1 MKRTALPARRA
12 LLAALSTLAVGIPC
26 CAGSDMAPSSEVKGL
41 RVLAV
46 TADAPYAAAE
56 ELVTFRMTYADAKG
70 AEDGAPR
77 KVEVTWV
84 GGCVNPPVG
93 VDEHLGCIPQWL
105 GTYAA
110 GIVAN
115 PGGGGGGAG
124 GNGGEGG
131 AGNGGSGGD
140 GGSAGA
146 GGDGGSAGAGGD
158 GGSAG
163 AGGDGGSAGAGGDG
177 GSAGAGG
184 GNGGAGGAGGSGGAG
199 GDGGSGDGGSG
210 GASGDGGSEERAV
223 PFAQQEIGPEKSGEP
238 DAVSF
243 TWKLPKDIL
252 KGARPTE
259 TGTVY
264 SSAYVLFAVCAGTT
278 RVASAPEKAGF
289 PLECVGDD
297 GTVLGPD
304 SFVVGYTQVYVFKK
318 ERRNA
323 NPPIDGFTLKLD
335 DKDVMP
341 GEDGLPVV
349 KRCVRSEEQ
358 AQGCGRTEPAED
370 ECTTYEIE
378 AVVPE
383 MAAEVDE
390 EAAGLGGP
398 PAREAIWV
406 DYYTDGGEFDGARRL
421 VNDTTGASREG
432 NGTTWTPPSEPGR
445 VSLWAVVHDTRGGAS
460 VTRREVQ
467 VE

>member
-46 TADAPYAAAE
+46 TADKPYAAAE

-115 PGGGGGGAG
+115 PGG
-124 GNGGEGG
+124 
-131 AGNGGSGGD
+131 D
-140 GGSAGA
+140 
-146 GGDGGSAGAGGD
+146 
-158 GGSAG
+158 
-163 AGGDGGSAGAGGDG
+163 
-177 GSAGAGG
+177 
-184 GNGGAGGAGGSGGAG
+184 GGSGGA
-199 GDGGSGDGGSG
+199 GGSGDGGSG
-210 GASGDGGSEERAV
+210 GAGGRGGGAGSGGAGGGAGGSGDGGSGGGDEERTV

-238 DAVSF
+238 NAVSF
-243 TWKLPKDIL
+243 TWKLPKEIL
-252 KGARPTE
+252 KDARPTE

-318 ERRNA
+318 ERLNA
-323 NPPIDGFTLKLD
+323 NPPIDDFTLKLD
-335 DKDVMP
+335 GKPVTP
-341 GEDGLPVV
+341 GEDGVPVV

-383 MAAEVDE
+383 EAAEVDE

-421 VNDTTGASREG
+421 VNDTTGASRGG

-460 VTRREVQ
+460 VRRREVQ

>member
-46 TADAPYAAAE
+46 TADKPYAEEE

-70 AEDGAPR
+70 AADGAPR

-110 GIVAN
+110 GIIAY
-115 PGGGGGGAG
+115 PGGGGGGGGDGGDGGSGGNGGGGDGGAGGGGGAG
-124 GNGGEGG
+124 G
-131 AGNGGSGGD
+131 SD
-140 GGSAGA
+140 
-146 GGDGGSAGAGGD
+146 
-158 GGSAG
+158 
-163 AGGDGGSAGAGGDG
+163 
-177 GSAGAGG
+177 
-184 GNGGAGGAGGSGGAG
+184 
-199 GDGGSGDGGSG
+199 SGDGGSG
-210 GASGDGGSEERAV
+210 SGDEERTV

-243 TWKLPKDIL
+243 TWKLPKEIL
-252 KGARPTE
+252 KDARPTE

-278 RVASAPEKAGF
+278 RVASAPETAGF

-323 NPPIDGFTLKLD
+323 NPPIDDFTLKLD
-335 DKDVMP
+335 GKDVAP

-383 MAAEVDE
+383 TAAEVDE

-421 VNDTTGASREG
+421 VSDTTGASRGG
-432 NGTTWTPPSEPGR
+432 NGTTWTPPAEPGR

-460 VTRREVQ
+460 VTRRDVQ